1 MAWDIMGLGHDET
14 RTQRDW
20 GWDIMEVGHN
30 ETGMQWDCGIKN
42 KSTNGLGH
50 NGTRTR

>member
-1 MAWDIMGLGHDET
+1 MGLGHDET

-30 ETGMQWDCGIKN
+30 ETGVQWDCGIKN

-50 NGTRTR
+50 NGTGTR